1 MNEKVSDEMLMA
13 FVDGE
18 VDAATADDIRRAI
31 AGDPVLAERA
41 AKFGMTREAV
51 QAAYAGIRAQPVP
64 EALVAS
70 ILGHRSATVLAFPRR
85 KVFQA
90 ALPLAAS
97 IAILFGLSGYW
108 YGQQAVPAADPL
120 GNQAI
125 AQALGA
131 TASGGHS
138 AIRIGATE
146 ADFTTLATYRVD
158 GGLCRTFE
166 VSGPDLQTL
175 RGVGCN
181 RGADWTV
188 DLTVAQAGGDGY
200 APASD
205 AGLGSIDAF
214 LDALE
219 AQGPLNAEEEQ
230 GL

>member
-18 VDAATADDIRRAI
+18 VDAATADDIRRSI

-41 AKFGMTREAV
+41 AKFEMARDAV
-51 QAAYAGIRAQPVP
+51 RTAYAGIRAQPVP

-70 ILGHRSATVLAFPRR
+70 ILGHRSASAPAFPRR
-85 KVFQA
+85 RVFQA

-97 IAILFGLSGYW
+97 IAILFGMSGYW
-108 YGQQAVPAADPL
+108 YGQQAAPAADPF

-125 AQALGA
+125 AEALGA
-131 TASGGHS
+131 TASGGRNT
-138 AIRIGATE
+138 IRIGATE

-166 VSGPDLQTL
+166 VSGADLQTT

-188 DLTVAQAGGDGY
+188 DLTVAQAGGDSY

-219 AQGPLNAEEEQ
+219 AQGPLSAEEEQ